1 MTPGSAKKI
10 GSRKALVAATIGL
23 IIAFLIITSF
33 FEGNVFWLGE
43 WYYLINIGIGVAIFY
58 AMAYYFGRSAGYE
71 ILIKKKNTATVG
83 VKYGVFTLLVSAFL
97 LGWTGFVQEGMELQ
111 DSFWD
116 SFEDYVY
123 KPFFWITAIG
133 IFPAIGVGILFGRWI
148 KKSGA
153 NQE

>member
-1 MTPGSAKKI
+1 MTSENAKKI
-10 GSRKALVAATIGL
+10 GSRKALVVASIGV
-23 IIAFLIITSF
+23 IIAFLIMTLF
-33 FEGNVFWLGE
+33 AGGDFLWLGK
-43 WYYLINIGIGVAIFY
+43 WYYLINIVIGVAIFY

-71 ILIKKKNTATVG
+71 ILIKKKNAPTVG
-83 VKYGVFTLLVSAFL
+83 VKYGLFTLLVSAFL
-97 LGWTGFVQEGMELQ
+97 LGWTGFVQEGMEAQ
-111 DSFWD
+111 DTFWD

-133 IFPAIGVGILFGRWI
+133 IFPAIGVGIFFGRWI